1 MTADVPCTT
10 QAVHGI
16 LCVIVSLT
24 ETGLNLE
31 GFAEWMSYIRLAA
44 LPTEIKSNDRK
55 GERMKEKWNTFKES
69 LTDITTMTKREFLL
83 TIAVCVLGGMV
94 LGIFLTP
101 KKSVVIGSNNGNN
114 SGNGHGLKGIE
125 DAEEDHAEVE
135 SEEEQK

>member
-16 LCVIVSLT
+16 LYVIVSLT

-31 GFAEWMSYIRLAA
+31 GFAEWMLYIRLAA

-135 SEEEQK
+135 PEEEQK